1 MLCKPGRLVAMRT
14 MTRCAALLALAEL
27 VIGVAACSDAS
38 GTSATNGSGAGGA
51 ATATA
56 TSGGAPA
63 ATATATTAASTYQI
77 EVFFSKHP
85 DSDSNPAAVF
95 PVHRTAPNLQVATYA
110 IQQLIAGPTAG
121 EQASGYYTPLMGNL
135 SGASNCGGADFQITL
150 NKKGTTPEQGTAT
163 LTFCR
168 AVKREGGRSLFRRR
182 SLLVQCDLKVRAA
195 AIRCAAQVAHQ
206 RRIVATRL
214 LTSRR
219 TGDQLLDGIGRHL

>member
-1 MLCKPGRLVAMRT
+1 
-14 MTRCAALLALAEL
+14 MTRCAALLALAAL

-168 AVKREGGRSLFRRR
+168 AVNSNGVVSDAQITSEVTASLKQF
-182 SLLVQCDLKVRAA
+182 STISKVV
-195 AIRCAAQVAHQ
+195 I
-206 RRIVATRL
+206 L
-214 LTSRR
+214 
-219 TGDQLLDGIGRHL
+219 TGDGGCFGDESGQNRCLH